1 MLGGCRKDKLQW
13 ENIKWSNDI
22 NQIENFISE
31 FPESI
36 YLDSALMTL
45 ERMIFLK
52 SDSSTTVSGTF
63 EDYVSFVKNH
73 PRIVEIINAKSLSFR
88 LRVKKK
94 KSNTSN

>member
-1 MLGGCRKDKLQW
+1 MKDDKLIIVLSILLFMLGGCRKDKLQW

-52 SDSSTTVSGTF
+52 SDS
-63 EDYVSFVKNH
+63 
-73 PRIVEIINAKSLSFR
+73 
-88 LRVKKK
+88 RVKALCGFRIHI
-94 KSNTSN
+94 